1 MTSNLPAGFSSLKD
15 PCFSAAEYLR
25 FADHRSPDVR
35 LWALDR
41 LEELG
46 LDLPEETFRRL
57 LKDGDQTVAV
67 TAAEL
72 AGRRK
77 LSALADALLARLE
90 AAEDVVGAACA
101 QSLAEL
107 GDRRVVAAIAR
118 RSHLAPEERGPAIWL
133 ALSTM
138 KGPEAAGLL
147 REAFGRL
154 PRPAAAPAASALCEA
169 LMLADPEGGVPLVVE
184 RWSGQ
189 DDEDEADAL
198 LDSLLVLGAFEGG
211 AEELREAM
219 EPDQEDPELWMPGDI
234 LDHLAE
240 GLPLGPIRQA
250 RRACR
255 KRRWNDALEPLACLA
270 DALADRAPASPGI
283 TPPLTLVRA
292 LRERAG
298 RLPGDGDKTR
308 DAVGLMLL
316 ALDEMVQEEREAGLQ
331 LPEPLEE
338 QLRWLLSDGAFIYPE
353 GQARVLARV
362 AGAGA
367 MAGWEKWC
375 IQTIERRGLQAR
387 VAARLV
393 GDWRCE
399 AAIPA
404 LVGALGDPE
413 EEGLCDAALEALALM
428 GDPALDAV
436 LERLRSAEDPVLL
449 QECLA
454 VCIGLPSRRV
464 VEAICRRFEDLFIV
478 VPESLLNA
486 IGKIGAREFREPLG
500 RELREGEVQAE
511 ETFAFLCALHGADD
525 PRLPA
530 IRKRQTERSRRM
542 AEMADHPADVRQD
555 HLDMALKCNG
565 CRRTYTYAVRAI
577 TVDPE
582 TPEGEDLQPFIRDR
596 IRCKGCGRED
606 DYTLAPMGHL
616 ALTAQL
622 AILVGR
628 MEQEGPAAAL
638 EGPLYLRRM
647 VVSDGRR
654 MNPREARRD
663 YEERIARRADDPGLH
678 IGYGN
683 VLRVLGE
690 LGPAEAAYR
699 RALELDPRAI
709 EAAVGLGQAAEER
722 EDLAAAK
729 EAYRAGLALGRGA
742 RFYHV
747 RDRRQLMEGLER
759 ALENVQGRLAFRPPD
774 PVPAQRALEA
784 LAEQSRGEPKV
795 GRNAPCPCGSG
806 KKYKKCCL
814 PKESAPAV
822 GGGRDEPDMRLRD
835 RLVTYVS
842 RSLPEAEFQR
852 ALREFHGEELELA
865 AQGPDLDTDEGVAE
879 WAEFLEWCIHD
890 FHLSTGRTPIAQFLA
905 DRGHSLPPDERAI
918 LEEWQD
924 VAVGLHEVVDL
935 EPGKSLTLR
944 DVFTGETHR
953 VREVRGSLSAARW
966 DLVGGR
972 LIRVR
977 GEPQLAGV
985 MTPFYASHK
994 EGLVRHV
1001 HQRYEAHRRQ
1011 RPEASWRGFFRAE
1024 PLIFRRYSRTLIRDY
1039 RPPEPYTAEGHP
1051 IMLGR
1056 VRYDVRD
1063 VRRLVAA
1070 LSAAPDFAEDSPP
1083 GDPAGTREFTWL
1095 RTGPA
1100 ERWVREAPPPPHGIM
1115 IASQRIEDPAR
1126 AGVPSLATLTLA
1138 GDRLTVEAV
1147 SAERLAWAKG
1157 RLANLAADAVSLRS
1171 DVVQEPWRKARGG
1184 APGRQPE
1191 GRPPAVP
1198 PEVEAQIVGQ
1208 ALRRHYTAWLDQAAP
1223 ALGGQTPRTA
1233 ARDPRQRSK
1242 LIQLLREMENHQGRA
1257 RQQGK
1262 AWYDVGWI
1270 WEALGIGRQEA

>member
-1 MTSNLPAGFSSLKD
+1 MAADIRAGFSSLKG
-15 PCFSAAEYLR
+15 PCFSTAEYLR
-25 FADHRSPDVR
+25 FADHRIPDVR
-35 LWALDR
+35 LWALAR

-46 LDLPEETFRRL
+46 LEVPEETFRRRL
-57 LKDGDQTVAV
+57 EDEDQTVAV

-77 LSALADALLARLE
+77 LSALAGTLLARLE
-90 AAEDVVGAACA
+90 KAEDVVGAACA
-101 QSLAEL
+101 RSLAEL
-107 GDRRVVAAIAR
+107 GDRCVVAAIAR
-118 RSHLAPEERGPAIWL
+118 RSHLAPEERNPAVWL
-133 ALSTM
+133 ALSTI

-169 LMLADPEGGVPLVVE
+169 VMVADPDAGIPLVVE
-184 RWSGQ
+184 RWLGQ
-189 DDEDEADAL
+189 EDEAEADAL
-198 LDSLLVLGAFEGG
+198 LDGLLFLEEFDGG
-211 AEELREAM
+211 AEGLREIM

-240 GLPLGPIRQA
+240 GLPLGPIREA

-255 KRRWNDALEPLACLA
+255 KRRWGDALEPLAHLT

-283 TPPLTLVRA
+283 TLPLTLVRA
-292 LRERAG
+292 LREREG
-298 RLPGDGDKTR
+298 RLRSEGDKAR

-316 ALDEMVQEEREAGLQ
+316 ALDEMAQEVREAGLQ

-338 QLRWLLSDGAFIYPE
+338 QFRWLLGDAAFVYPE

-362 AGAGA
+362 AEAGVV
-367 MAGWEKWC
+367 AGWERAC
-375 IQTIERRGLQAR
+375 IQTIERRGLQTR

-393 GDWRCE
+393 AGWRCE

-413 EEGLCDAALEALALM
+413 DEGLSEAAVEALVIM

-436 LERLRSAEDPVLL
+436 LERLRSAEDPLL
-449 QECLA
+449 LEECLA
-454 VCIGLPSRRV
+454 VCVGLPSRKV
-464 VEAICRRFEDLFIV
+464 VEAICRRFEDLFILL
-478 VPESLLNA
+478 PESLLNA
-486 IGKIGAREFREPLG
+486 VGKIGARDLLEPLG
-500 RELREGEVQAE
+500 RELREGEIQAE
-511 ETFAFLCALHGADD
+511 ETFALLCALHGADD

-530 IRKRQTERSRRM
+530 IRRRQADRDRRI
-542 AEMADHPADVRQD
+542 AETAPLGAAAPRD
-555 HLDMALKCNG
+555 HLDLALKCNG
-565 CRRTYTYAVRAI
+565 CRRTYTYPVRAI
-577 TVDPE
+577 YVDPE
-582 TPEGEDLQPFIRDR
+582 APEGEDLQPFIRDR
-596 IRCKGCGRED
+596 IRCKGCGCED
-606 DYTLAPMGHL
+606 DYTLAPIGQL
-616 ALTAQL
+616 ALTVQL
-622 AILVGR
+622 AILVAR
-628 MEQEGPAAAL
+628 MEQEGPAALL

-647 VVSDGRR
+647 AVSDGRR

-663 YEERIARRADDPGLH
+663 YEERIARRPDDPGLH

-683 VLRVLGE
+683 VLRILGE
-690 LGPAEAAYR
+690 LEPAEAAYR

-709 EAAVGLGQAAEER
+709 EASVGLGQAAEGR
-722 EDLAAAK
+722 GDLAAAR
-729 EAYRAGLALGRGA
+729 EAYQTGLSLGRAA

-747 RDRRQLMEGLER
+747 RNRREMMEGLEG
-759 ALENVQGRLAFRPPD
+759 ALQNIQGRLAFRAPD

-784 LAEQSRGEPKV
+784 LTEQSRGEPKV

-814 PKESAPAV
+814 PKESATAV

-852 ALREFHGEELELA
+852 ALRQFHGE
-865 AQGPDLDTDEGVAE
+865 DLDVAEEGLDPDTDEGVAE

-890 FHLSTGRTPIAQFLA
+890 FRLSTGRTPIAQFLE
-905 DRGHSLPPDERAI
+905 DRGRGLPPDERAI

-924 VAVGLHEVVDL
+924 VAVGLYEVVDL

-944 DVFTGETHR
+944 GVFTGETHH
-953 VREVRGSLSAARW
+953 VREVRGSLAAARW
-966 DLVGGR
+966 DLLGGR

-985 MTPFYASHK
+985 MTPFHASEK
-994 EGLVRHV
+994 EGLVRNV
-1001 HQRYEAHRRQ
+1001 NQRYEVHRRQ
-1011 RPEASWRGFFRAE
+1011 HPGASWRDFFRAE
-1024 PLIFRRYSRTLIRDY
+1024 SLIFRRYARTLIRDY
-1039 RPPEPYTAEGHP
+1039 RPPELYTAEGHP
-1051 IMLGR
+1051 LRLGR
-1056 VRYDVRD
+1056 VRYDIRD

-1070 LSAAPDFAEDSPP
+1070 LSAAPDFVEETEP
-1083 GDPAGTREFTWL
+1083 GDPAGARQFTWL
-1095 RTGPA
+1095 CTGPA
-1100 ERWVREAPPPPHGIM
+1100 ERWVQEVPPPHHGVM

-1126 AGVPSLATLTLA
+1126 AGVASLATLRLA
-1138 GDRLTVEAV
+1138 GDRLTIEAV

-1157 RLANLAADAVSLRS
+1157 RLAELAAGAVSLRA
-1171 DVVQEPWRKARGG
+1171 DVVQEPWRRARGG
-1184 APGRQPE
+1184 AGARRAERQ
-1191 GRPPAVP
+1191 PPAVA

-1208 ALRRHYTAWLDQAAP
+1208 VLHRHYTAWLDQALP
-1223 ALGGQTPRTA
+1223 ALGGQTPRAA
-1233 ARDPRQRSK
+1233 ARDPQRRSK
-1242 LIQLLREMENHQGRA
+1242 LIQLLREMENHQDRA

-1262 AWYDVGWI
+1262 AWYDVAWI
-1270 WEALGIGRQEA
+1270 WEELGIGRQEA